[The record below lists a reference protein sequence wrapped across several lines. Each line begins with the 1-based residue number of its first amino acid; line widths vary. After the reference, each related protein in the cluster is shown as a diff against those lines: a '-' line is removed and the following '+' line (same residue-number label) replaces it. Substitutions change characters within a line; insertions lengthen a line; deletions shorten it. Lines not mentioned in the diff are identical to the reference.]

1 MERDFKGVW
10 IPKDIWLNKELSVVD
25 RCLLAEINSLDGED
39 HCFATN
45 EYFAEFFNVSEATIK
60 RSISQLKQLGLIE
73 TKMQTTKTGSQ
84 RVIWVIDGSNQNDE
98 RGCGQNAPTPVV
110 KMTPIYNNTNNKKST
125 LSKDN
130 VLDETEPTEKPK
142 KKNLYQKCLDM
153 INEFTNDPKLVDLL
167 IQYLKFI
174 LEKYQSEGKVLYANQ
189 FQGML
194 NKLDT
199 VCTDGHYGD
208 VVQQSIVKGYIGFFP
223 VNSYSKQNYIPDT
236 NKAPQHLAGEKAKNK
251 DGTLMRY

>member
-1 MERDFKGVW
+1 MEERDFKGVW
-10 IPKDIWLNKELSVVD
+10 IPKEIWLNPELSMIEKGIFTEISSLGGENH
-25 RCLLAEINSLDGED
+25 CYASNEYLAEFCQCSVPTVTR
-39 HCFATN
+39 A
-45 EYFAEFFNVSEATIK
+45 IK
-60 RSISQLKQLGLIE
+60 HLMTLKLIE
-73 TKMQTTKTGSQ
+73 QVSFDGRVRVLKISNKCVPNQIDEADSSFCTT
-84 RVIWVIDGSNQNDE
+84 
-98 RGCGQNAPTPVV
+98 
-110 KMTPIYNNTNNKKST
+110 NNIIKNKKST